1 MKVFLTTA
9 VILALGLSF
18 TSCKKGSPAS
28 TGELKTP
35 GNRLSYALG
44 IDIGNSLKDLKGEVD
59 LPSFYRGIED
69 LLNGKTPQLTTQ
81 QAMEIKK
88 ESFQRIQME
97 QAEKAKK
104 SGDTFLEENKKKPG
118 VVVTASGLQYLAE
131 RQGSGPKPIAT
142 DKVKVHYKGTLV
154 DGKPFDSSYDRG
166 QPVEFMVGGVIPGWS
181 EALLLMPVGSKYK
194 LFVPAQLGYGER
206 SPSPTIPPNSVL
218 LFDVELLE
226 IVK

>member
-1 MKVFLTTA
+1 MKSFL
-9 VILALGLSF
+9 VLFLALSFSF
-18 TSCKKGSPAS
+18 TGISCKKGSGTS
-28 TGELKTP
+28 SGELKTS

-69 LLNGKTPQLTTQ
+69 VLNDKAPLLNPQ

-88 ESFQRIQME
+88 ESFQRIQVE
-97 QAEKAKK
+97 QSEKAKK
-104 SGDTFLEENKKKPG
+104 SGDFFLEENKKKPG
-118 VVVTASGLQYLAE
+118 VVVTASGLQYIAE
-131 RQGSGPKPIAT
+131 RQGSGPKPTAA
-142 DKVKVHYKGTLV
+142 DKVKVHYKGTLI

-181 EALLLMPVGSKYK
+181 EALQLMPVGSKYR
-194 LFVPAQLGYGER
+194 LFVPATLGYGER
-206 SPSPTIPPNSVL
+206 SPSPVIPPNSVL
-218 LFDVELLE
+218 LFEVELLE